1 MDIYTLQEQAY
12 KKGYDQALKETLGGD
27 VVRVVRCKDCV
38 HCVYDAMFARW
49 WCKHTTNGSFCVR
62 EVIANAFCSY
72 GEKKA
77 GEGA

>member
-12 KKGYDQALKETLGGD
+12 KKGYDQGVKETLDGD
-27 VVRVVRCKDCV
+27 VVRVIRCKNCL
-38 HCVYDAMFARW
+38 HSIYDAMFARW
-49 WCKHTTNGSFCVR
+49 WCQYTSCVR
-62 EVIANAFCSY
+62 EVTPNAFCSY